1 VVEGVAVSAKVNDGD
16 LIRRSIVDGRLFERV
31 FDRHHAVIHRF
42 LRARVGS
49 EAADDLASE
58 VFTTAFRRRE
68 AYDTRWP
75 DARPWL
81 FGIAV
86 NLLRAHRQTEERR
99 LRAYARAGAELGS
112 NAGEPDGHAEA
123 FDGRGDIS
131 RALLSL
137 TERDRDLI
145 LLLAWGDLSY
155 EQLGAALGIPVGTV
169 RSRISRIRGVL
180 RERLEA
186 PAGTAVQ
193 AGGSDG

>member
-1 VVEGVAVSAKVNDGD
+1 MSAKVRDGD
-16 LIRRSIVDGRLFERV
+16 LIRRSIVDARLFERV

-42 LRARVGS
+42 LRARAGL

-58 VFTTAFRRRE
+58 VFTTAFRRRA

-86 NLLRAHRQTEERR
+86 NLLRAHRQSEERR
-99 LRAYARAGAELGS
+99 LRAYARAGAEPAS
-112 NAGEPDGHAEA
+112 NPGELDGHVEA
-123 FDGRGDIS
+123 FDRQGDIS
-131 RALLSL
+131 LALLSL
-137 TERDRDLI
+137 SERDRDLI

-155 EQLGAALGIPVGTV
+155 EQLGMALEIPVGTV
-169 RSRISRIRGVL
+169 RSRISRVRALL

-186 PAGTAVQ
+186 SARTSVGE
-193 AGGSDG
+193 GSDG

>member
-1 VVEGVAVSAKVNDGD
+1 MSAKVKDGD

-31 FDRHHAVIHRF
+31 FDRHHAAIHRF
-42 LRARVGS
+42 LRARVGL
-49 EAADDLASE
+49 EVADDLASE
-58 VFTTAFRRRE
+58 VFTTAFRRRA

-75 DARPWL
+75 DAGPWL

-86 NLLRAHRQTEERR
+86 NLLRAHRQSEKRR

-112 NAGEPDGHAEA
+112 SPGELGGQVEA
-123 FDGRGDIS
+123 FDGHGDIS
-131 RALLSL
+131 LALLSL

-155 EQLGAALGIPVGTV
+155 EQLGVALDIPVGTV
-169 RSRISRIRGVL
+169 RSRISRVRALL

-186 PAGTAVQ
+186 PAGTSVEV
-193 AGGSDG
+193 GGATDERA